1 MRAVLRPDID
11 AVVATGVTADELATR
26 GDDGY
31 RYDLIE
37 GDLIRM
43 SPGGFRHGRL
53 AAELVFQLR
62 GFLARHPELGVVVG
76 AETGFRLARDP
87 DTVLGPDAAVVRRD
101 RLPPAAQQT
110 GFLELAPDLVVEIV
124 SPSDRWTTV
133 SDKVEAYL
141 VGGVRLVWIV
151 EPNRRAVRVYTL
163 GAERRLRADRGD
175 ALDGG
180 DVLPGFLLPL
190 TELFDALN

>member
-1 MRAVLRPDID
+1 MHAVLRPDID
-11 AVVATGVTADELATR
+11 ALVATGVTADELATR

-53 AAELVFQLR
+53 AAELAFQLR

-101 RLPPAAQQT
+101 RLPPAF
-110 GFLELAPDLVVEIV
+110 G
-124 SPSDRWTTV
+124 
-133 SDKVEAYL
+133 
-141 VGGVRLVWIV
+141 
-151 EPNRRAVRVYTL
+151 
-163 GAERRLRADRGD
+163 
-175 ALDGG
+175 
-180 DVLPGFLLPL
+180 VLPPHCFQKKATRCRSQLSRRPRAHSGSHALKPIPL
-190 TELFDALN
+190 SPPPITQ